1 MDLRSALGAFTGL
14 VVIINPLIIAS
25 AFVTLTQTASK
36 AQRSKIARTAAL
48 AAFITMA
55 VCFLLGYGLLAIFG
69 IDIAAFRVAG
79 GALVA
84 AFGMSMAKGE
94 PITSGTD
101 TDDPQSI
108 AVVPLVIP
116 ITTGPGTM
124 VMIVVGGTGMTGW
137 DERLIG
143 LAILGAVALV
153 IWVSFLTAPKGA
165 SLLGPTGVDIA
176 GRISGLVLA
185 SIGVGVLATG
195 LIGLFP
201 GLGA

>member
-1 MDLRSALGAFTGL
+1 MDPHSALAAFTGL
-14 VVIINPLIIAS
+14 VVIINPLIIAT
-25 AFVTLTQTASK
+25 AFVTLTTGDSVAD
-36 AQRSKIARTAAL
+36 RLKIARTAAL

-55 VCFLLGYGLLAIFG
+55 TCFLLGYGLLAIFG
-69 IDIAAFRVAG
+69 IDIASFRVAG
-79 GALVA
+79 GAVVA
-84 AFGMSMAKGE
+84 AFGMSMAKGD
-94 PITSGTD
+94 PIATETD
-101 TDDPQSI
+101 TDNPQSI
-108 AVVPLVIP
+108 DVVPLVIP

-143 LAILGAVALV
+143 LGVLAAVAVV
-153 IWVSFLTAPKGA
+153 IYASFRAAPKGA
-165 SLLGPTGVDIA
+165 SLLGPTGVDIT
-176 GRISGLVLA
+176 GMISGLVLA

>member
-1 MDLRSALGAFTGL
+1 MDLRSALAAFTGL
-14 VVIINPLIIAS
+14 VVIINPLIIAT
-25 AFVTLTQTASK
+25 AFVTLTQNASK
-36 AQRSKIARTAAL
+36 AQRSKIAHTAAL

-55 VCFLLGYGLLAIFG
+55 ACFLLGYGLLAVFG

-94 PITSGTD
+94 PIASEAD
-101 TDDPQSI
+101 TDDPESI

-124 VMIVVGGTGMTGW
+124 VMIVVGGTGLTAW
-137 DERLIG
+137 DERLVG
-143 LAILGAVALV
+143 LAVLLAVALV
-153 IWVSFLTAPKGA
+153 IWASFLTAPEGA
-165 SLLGPTGVDIA
+165 SRLGPTGVDIA
-176 GRISGLVLA
+176 GRISGLVLT
-185 SIGVGVLATG
+185 SIDVGVLATK

-201 GLGA
+201 GLG

>member
-1 MDLRSALGAFTGL
+1 MDLRSALAAFTGL
-14 VVIINPLIIAS
+14 VVIINPMIIAT
-25 AFVTLTQTASK
+25 AFVTLTKQAS
-36 AQRSKIARTAAL
+36 AAERSKIARTGAL

-55 VCFLLGYGLLAIFG
+55 ACFLLGYGLLAIFG

-94 PITSGTD
+94 PITSGAD

-124 VMIVVGGTGMTGW
+124 VVIVVGGTQYTGLG
-137 DERLIG
+137 DNLIG
-143 LAILGAVALV
+143 LAILLAVAVV
-153 IWVSFLTAPKGA
+153 IYGSFRAAPKVAGW
-165 SLLGPTGVDIA
+165 LGPVGVDIA